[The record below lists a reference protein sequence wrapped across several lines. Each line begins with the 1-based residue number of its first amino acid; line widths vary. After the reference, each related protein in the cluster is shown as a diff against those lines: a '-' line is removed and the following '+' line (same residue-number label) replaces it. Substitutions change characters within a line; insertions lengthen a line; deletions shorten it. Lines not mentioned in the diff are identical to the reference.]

1 MMPEL
6 KELIKKKAKEGK
18 FLSEDEKAAKMEML
32 NGVKEILGESM
43 SDKLKGAKM
52 QKVTVASPTPE
63 GLVAGL
69 DKAEEVVESKI
80 ESEDSEDEEEACP
93 ECEMEDKPEMMMA
106 GLSKDEKI
114 KKLEE
119 ELAKL
124 KSESEEEAMA

>member
-69 DKAEEVVESKI
+69 DKAEEVVEEKLASD
-80 ESEDSEDEEEACP
+80 ESEDSEEEDM
-93 ECEMEDKPEMMMA
+93 MEDKPEMMMA

>member
-69 DKAEEVVESKI
+69 DKAEEVVEEKLASD
-80 ESEDSEDEEEACP
+80 ESEDSEEEEDM
-93 ECEMEDKPEMMMA
+93 MEDKPEMMMA